1 MLFFRAMATGTG
13 EPSSA
18 AAEPPLLVERRDS
31 TALLTLNRPAK
42 HNALSLD
49 LLGRLQAILRQLA
62 GDESVR
68 VVVIRGS
75 DRVFSTGMDLDELAG
90 VVAVADTQRALAAVR
105 DANAE
110 IERCPRPVIAAIAG
124 WCLTGGL
131 ELALA
136 CDVRV
141 AAETARFGITSAR
154 IGTVAGAGGTQRL
167 PRLVGPGRAKELLF
181 SAEPIDAAE
190 ALSIGLVNR
199 VVPAGQEVETALEM
213 ARLFARRAPLSL
225 AFAKT
230 AVNVGL
236 TMPLEAAL
244 AFEIGLTTQLF
255 TTEDRA
261 EGLRAFRER
270 REPEFKGR

>member
-1 MLFFRAMATGTG
+1 M
-13 EPSSA
+13 
-18 AAEPPLLVERRDS
+18 AAEPLLVERRES
-31 TALLTLNRPAK
+31 AALVTLNRPDK

-49 LLGRLQAILRQLA
+49 LLARLQALVRDLGEDA
-62 GDESVR
+62 SVR
-68 VVVIRGS
+68 VIILRGN
-75 DRVFSTGMDLDELAG
+75 DRCFSTGLDLDDLAG
-90 VVAVADTQRALAAVR
+90 VTSVGDTQRVLGIAR
-105 DANAE
+105 DANAA
-110 IERCPRPVIAAIAG
+110 IERCPKPVIAAIAG

-131 ELALA
+131 ELSLA

-167 PRLVGPGRAKELLF
+167 PRLVGAGRAKELLF
-181 SAEPIDAAE
+181 AAEPIEATE
-190 ALSIGLVNR
+190 ALRIGLVNR
-199 VVPAGQEVETALEM
+199 VVAAGQEVETALQM
-213 ARLFARRAPLSL
+213 ARLWARRAPLSL
-225 AFAKT
+225 WFAKS

-244 AFEIGLTTQLF
+244 AYEMGLTAQLF

-270 REPEFKGR
+270 REAEFRGQ

>member
-1 MLFFRAMATGTG
+1 M
-13 EPSSA
+13 S
-18 AAEPPLLVERRDS
+18 AEPVLVERRETS
-31 TALLTLNRPAK
+31 ALVTLNRPEK
-42 HNALSLD
+42 HNALSFD
-49 LLGRLQAILRQLA
+49 LLGRLQTILREL
-62 GDESVR
+62 GEDPGVR
-68 VVVIRGS
+68 VVILRGN
-75 DRVFSTGMDLDELAG
+75 DRCFSTGMDLDDLAG
-90 VVAVADTQRALAAVR
+90 VAGVADTQRALSIPR
-105 DANAE
+105 DANAAL
-110 IERCPRPVIAAIAG
+110 ERCPKPVIAAIAG

-141 AAETARFGITSAR
+141 AAENARFGITSAR

-167 PRLVGPGRAKELLF
+167 PRLIGAGRAKEILF

-190 ALSIGLVNR
+190 ALRIGLVNR
-199 VVPAGQEVETALEM
+199 VVPPGHEVEAALEM
-213 ARLFARRAPLSL
+213 ARLWARRAPLGL
-225 AFAKT
+225 WFAKH

-261 EGLRAFRER
+261 EGLRAFQEKRDAYFR
-270 REPEFKGR
+270 GR

>member
-1 MLFFRAMATGTG
+1 MA
-13 EPSSA
+13 PD
-18 AAEPPLLVERRDS
+18 PVLVERRDAS
-31 TALLTLNRPAK
+31 ALVTLNRPEK

-49 LLGRLQAILRQLA
+49 LLRRLQTIVRELGDDA
-62 GDESVR
+62 GVR
-68 VVVIRGS
+68 VVILRGN
-75 DRVFSTGMDLDELAG
+75 DRCFSTGMDLDDLAG
-90 VVAVADTQRALAAVR
+90 VTGVADTQRALGVAR
-105 DANAE
+105 DANAA
-110 IERCPRPVIAAIAG
+110 IERCPKPVIAAIAG

-141 AAETARFGITSAR
+141 AAENARFGITSAR

-167 PRLVGPGRAKELLF
+167 PRLIGAGRAKEILF

-190 ALSIGLVNR
+190 ALRIGLVNR
-199 VVPAGQEVETALEM
+199 VVPAGSEADTALEM
-213 ARLFARRAPLSL
+213 ARLWARRAPLGL
-225 AFAKT
+225 WFAKQ

-261 EGLRAFRER
+261 EGLRAFQEKRDA
-270 REPEFKGR
+270 EFRGR

>member
-1 MLFFRAMATGTG
+1 MSMA
-13 EPSSA
+13 EA
-18 AAEPPLLVERRDS
+18 PLLVERRDEV
-31 TALLTLNRPAK
+31 ALVTLNRPAK
-42 HNALSLD
+42 HNALSLE
-49 LLGRLQAILRQLA
+49 LLERLGSTIHEL
-62 GDESVR
+62 GDDARVR
-68 VVVIRGS
+68 VVIVRGN
-75 DRVFSTGMDLDELAG
+75 DRCFSTGMDLDDLSG
-90 VVAVADTQRALAAVR
+90 VTAVADTQRALAVFR
-105 DANAE
+105 DANAA
-110 IERCPRPVIAAIAG
+110 IERCPKPVIAAVAG

-141 AAETARFGITSAR
+141 AADTARFGITSAR

-167 PRLVGPGRAKELLF
+167 PRLIGAGRAKELLF

-190 ALSIGLVNR
+190 ALRIGLVNR
-199 VVPAGQEVETALEM
+199 VALAGKEVDAAIEM
-213 ARLFARRAPLSL
+213 ARVFATRAPLSL
-225 AFAKT
+225 WFAKT

-261 EGLRAFRER
+261 EGLRAFLDR
-270 REPEFKGR
+270 RDADFKGR

>member
-1 MLFFRAMATGTG
+1 VTDHL
-13 EPSSA
+13 
-18 AAEPPLLVERRDS
+18 LLVERRDA
-31 TALLTLNRPAK
+31 TALITLNRPAK
-42 HNALSLD
+42 HNALSLA
-49 LLGRLQAILRQLA
+49 LLARLETVVAEL
-62 GDESVR
+62 GSDEAAR
-68 VVVIRGS
+68 VLVIRGN
-75 DRVFSTGMDLDELAG
+75 DRCFSTGMDLDDLAD
-90 VVAVADTQRALAAVR
+90 VRAIADTQRALGVFR
-105 DANAE
+105 DANAA
-110 IERCPRPVIAAIAG
+110 IERCPKPVIAAIAG
-124 WCLTGGL
+124 HCLTGGL

-190 ALSIGLVNR
+190 ALRIGLVNR
-199 VVPAGQEVETALEM
+199 VVPAGQEVEAALEM
-213 ARLFARRAPLSL
+213 ARVFARRAPLSL
-225 AFAKT
+225 WFTKT

-244 AFEIGLTTQLF
+244 AFEMGLTTQLF

-270 REPEFKGR
+270 RDADFHGR

>member
-1 MLFFRAMATGTG
+1 MAD
-13 EPSSA
+13 A
-18 AAEPPLLVERRDS
+18 PLLVDRQDA
-31 TALLTLNRPAK
+31 TALVTLNRPER

-49 LLGRLQAILRQLA
+49 LLGHLQAALRALGA
-62 GDESVR
+62 DDGVR
-68 VVVIRGS
+68 VVVLRGN
-75 DRVFSTGMDLDELAG
+75 DRCFSTGMDLDDLAG
-90 VVAVADTQRALAAVR
+90 VSAVAETQRALGVFR

-110 IERCPRPVIAAIAG
+110 IERCPKPVIAAIAG
-124 WCLTGGL
+124 WCVTGGL

-141 AAETARFGITSAR
+141 AAETARFAVTSAR

-167 PRLVGPGRAKELLF
+167 PRLIGPGRAKELLF

-190 ALSIGLVNR
+190 ALRIGLVNR
-199 VVPAGQEVETALEM
+199 VVPAGREVEAALDM
-213 ARLFARRAPLSL
+213 ARLFARRAPLGL
-225 AFAKT
+225 WFAKT

-244 AFEIGLTTQLF
+244 AYEMGLTAQLF
-255 TTEDRA
+255 TTADRA

-270 REPEFKGR
+270 READFRGR